1 MIELFSIFSIYE
13 AKSFINLILRDYIVV
28 DKDGFRSNVG
38 IIISDGTSKLLWTK
52 RIKQN
57 AWQFPQGGIDE
68 GESIENALHREL
80 YEEVGLEAGDV
91 DILGCTKG
99 WLRYRLPKNMQ
110 RKNSSPLFV
119 GQKQKWFYLK
129 LLVDEKKISFDRSH
143 HPEFDDWAWVS
154 YWYPAN
160 QVIEFK
166 RNVYHRALKEFSSLQ
181 SSIEKKAELN
191 LRVTE

>member
-1 MIELFSIFSIYE
+1 
-13 AKSFINLILRDYIVV
+13 VV

-38 IIISDGTSKLLWTK
+38 MIVSDGMGKLLWTK

-68 GESIENALHREL
+68 GESIEAALHREL
-80 YEEVGLEAGDV
+80 YEEIGLEADDV
-91 DILGCTKG
+91 DILACTKG
-99 WLRYRLPKNMQ
+99 WLRYRLPENMQ
-110 RKNSSPLFV
+110 RKNTGSLFV

-129 LLVDEKKISFDRSH
+129 LLADEKKISFDQSL
-143 HPEFDDWAWVS
+143 HPEFDDLAWVN

-166 RNVYHRALKEFSSLQ
+166 RNVYHRALREFSILQ
-181 SSIEKKAELN
+181 SNIERTAESYL
-191 LRVTE
+191 TAAK

>member
-1 MIELFSIFSIYE
+1 MAYLLFIDLDVLIN
-13 AKSFINLILRDYIVV
+13 FITRDYIVV

-38 IIISDGTSKLLWTK
+38 IIISDGIGKLLWTK

-57 AWQFPQGGIDE
+57 SWQFPQGGIDQ
-68 GESIENALHREL
+68 GESIETALHREL
-80 YEEVGLEAGDV
+80 YEEVGLEASDV

-99 WLRYRLPKNMQ
+99 WLHYRLPKNMQ

-129 LLVDEKKISFDRSH
+129 LLVDEKKISFDCSH
-143 HPEFDDWAWVS
+143 HPEFDDWAWIS

-166 RNVYHRALKEFSSLQ
+166 RNVYCKALKEFSSLQ
-181 SSIEKKAELN
+181 SSIEKKAELH
-191 LRVTE
+191 LRVIK